1 MTSNRPY
8 LVRALRDWIIDN
20 NMTPYILVDAEM
32 PNVEV
37 PRQYVAEGKVVLNLS
52 PTAINDLDIEGEVLS
67 FNARFSGHSFNV
79 MLPVFSII
87 AIYAQENGKGMV
99 FADEDPDTDPAPPVG
114 DKKKKSDKKPTLT
127 LVQ

>member
-20 NMTPYILVDAEM
+20 EMTPYILVDAEV
-32 PNVEV
+32 PEVEV
-37 PRQYVAEGKVVLNLS
+37 PKQYVAEGKVVLNLS
-52 PTAINDLDIEGEVLS
+52 PTAIDELSMEGDYIS
-67 FNARFSGHSFNV
+67 FDARFSGRSYSV
-79 MLPVFSII
+79 ILPVMSVI

-99 FADEDPDTDPAPPVG
+99 FSEEDPDADPSPPSG
-114 DKKKKSDKKPTLT
+114 DDKKSGRKPNLT

>member
-20 NMTPYILVDAEM
+20 GMTPYILVDAEM
-32 PNVEV
+32 PDVEV

-52 PTAINDLDIEGEVLS
+52 PTAINDLDLENEILT
-67 FNARFSGHSFNV
+67 FNARFSGRSYNV
-79 MLPVFSII
+79 ILPVLSII

-99 FADEDPDTDPAPPVG
+99 FAEEEPDTDPSPPTEG
-114 DKKKKSDKKPTLT
+114 EKKKPARKPNLT